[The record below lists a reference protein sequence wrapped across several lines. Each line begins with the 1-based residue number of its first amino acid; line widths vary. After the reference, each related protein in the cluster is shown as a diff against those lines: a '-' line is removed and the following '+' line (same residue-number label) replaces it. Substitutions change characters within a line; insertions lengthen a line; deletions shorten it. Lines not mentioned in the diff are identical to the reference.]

1 MGVSQL
7 STTFEVLPSFV
18 QAFYY
23 IILNEIW
30 EQQKR
35 SLKKAKSF
43 SPLPQKAVYFKDP
56 STLSFF
62 FLKKPYLFNNSGKA
76 RTSRSYSI
84 FDVPANRLEIVS
96 FQLAPLLQTKDW
108 QTHWERDRH
117 MALLLSTLLLFDDGS
132 LIRASHC
139 FPCLVPASSF
149 AILYLPLFPLYRLTL
164 DQVILSS
171 SKIRR
176 RILFQPLLI
185 SQANWLRCKPSQQG
199 CDFDVTL

>member
-1 MGVSQL
+1 
-7 STTFEVLPSFV
+7 
-18 QAFYY
+18 
-23 IILNEIW
+23 
-30 EQQKR
+30 
-35 SLKKAKSF
+35 
-43 SPLPQKAVYFKDP
+43 
-56 STLSFF
+56 
-62 FLKKPYLFNNSGKA
+62 
-76 RTSRSYSI
+76 
-84 FDVPANRLEIVS
+84 
-96 FQLAPLLQTKDW
+96 
-108 QTHWERDRH
+108 

-132 LIRASHC
+132 LIRASHR

-185 SQANWLRCKPSQQG
+185 SQVNWLRCKPSQQG